1 MAYKKTIVKIGMS
14 SSSSIFS
21 ISEVVFVYAA
31 VVNIHNSSDQGH
43 VLGKNLIPIGKL
55 DWTSKKQSSIV

>member
-55 DWTSKKQSSIV
+55 D